1 MKILILA
8 GILAASSIP
17 PDGAAIVRSNAR
29 IYVDAASGL
38 DIYLTAALEKKH
50 VPLSV
55 TTDKS
60 KADYELEA
68 ASGVRLIDLKNG
80 DVVFAWAGDKKSALH
95 GRQTAEACAKR
106 LAAGLNSS
114 HPSERHRYP
123 GSSKDPALDF

>member
-1 MKILILA
+1 MKVLILA
-8 GILAASSIP
+8 GLLAAGSIHAE
-17 PDGAAIVRSNAR
+17 GATIVRSNTR

-68 ASGVRLIDLKNG
+68 ATDVRLIDLKNG
-80 DVVFAWAGDKKSALH
+80 DVVFAWAGEKKPALH

-106 LAAGLNSS
+106 LAASVHSS
-114 HPSERHRYP
+114 HPSERRRYT